1 MHSIGLTDSRA
12 GGVPTW
18 VSADGKKVRGVGVG
32 AAGHSDTGGK
42 PSNANVTLTGLGAVY
57 LSTCMSEFGA
67 GTRDVMLKV
76 VAEEL
81 DMPLE
86 SIRVSDSDTGNDA
99 A

>member
-1 MHSIGLTDSRA
+1 M
-12 GGVPTW
+12 
-18 VSADGKKVRGVGVG
+18 GVG

-86 SIRVSDSDTGNDA
+86 SIRVSDSDTGMTPPDFGSTGSR
-99 A
+99 